1 MANKN
6 ELEKKFSQLNSENK
20 SKALDYIDYLL
31 TKSNK
36 QKLVKLQKSKDEVV
50 LKEYTMLD
58 FSPTRLMRIA
68 KNLTIHELA
77 ALLNFSPSYIYSIE
91 CGDRQISDSFIT
103 TMLATFNIEYTDY
116 VKLEKYIN
124 RVLRFFCDI
133 NLFAKDEH
141 QNIYLILPRLSA
153 IVGYYYD
160 EVAHRNAITE
170 YLEKMTIDF

>member
-36 QKLVKLQKSKDEVV
+36 QKLVKLQKSKDEVI

-91 CGDRQISDSFIT
+91 CGDRQISDSFLT

-124 RVLRFFCDI
+124 RVLRQDI
-133 NLFAKDEH
+133 DEK
-141 QNIYLILPRLSA
+141 NKYSKALLRALTTINPEL
-153 IVGYYYD
+153 V
-160 EVAHRNAITE
+160 HRSKNK
-170 YLEKMTIDF
+170 EKTKN

>member
-68 KNLTIHELA
+68 KNLTIYELA
-77 ALLNFSPSYIYSIE
+77 ALLNFSPSYIY
-91 CGDRQISDSFIT
+91 
-103 TMLATFNIEYTDY
+103 
-116 VKLEKYIN
+116 
-124 RVLRFFCDI
+124 
-133 NLFAKDEH
+133 
-141 QNIYLILPRLSA
+141 
-153 IVGYYYD
+153 
-160 EVAHRNAITE
+160 
-170 YLEKMTIDF
+170 